1 MTEFNCDWTMRMATA
16 LGAKTQFLRSSELNV
31 KGKGSEL
38 ILNLCLELGAAYYI
52 SGAGGKNYLEEER
65 FTRNG
70 VDVVYVP
77 PLELQYDQVHPE
89 IGFIPHLSI
98 IDYLFSE
105 GIGEIE
111 GLMKRYEALVAR
123 AAGG

>member
-1 MTEFNCDWTMRMATA
+1 MSSITETWKWP
-16 LGAKTQFLRSSELNV
+16 GRS
-31 KGKGSEL
+31 
-38 ILNLCLELGAAYYI
+38 C
-52 SGAGGKNYLEEER
+52 
-65 FTRNG
+65 
-70 VDVVYVP
+70 P
-77 PLELQYDQVHPE
+77 
-89 IGFIPHLSI
+89 GFIPHLSI